1 MPIVSFWSTVES
13 TQTST
18 TSTAVAVANAIA
30 TRTDIGYKTLLMQTH
45 YNNYDMER
53 SYYNMDKLTSKGS
66 LDIAD
71 TGVDAL
77 DRLLRSNKLTPE
89 NIPNYAKPI
98 LKGKLELLY
107 GTFKND
113 KDSYERVL
121 ETMPIMVDYASQ
133 LYDMVFVDLNRGY
146 GNAAMTQIL
155 QKSDLI
161 VLTMSQKIGVLKV
174 LFNDVENLKIFKE
187 KPMISVIGRYDRFSK
202 YNSKNI
208 ARNLFNYKKPIYTIP
223 YNTQFFDSCNEGK
236 AMDFFLGNSRA
247 DIGTDRN
254 GYFISEVSALADS
267 ILESIKPRL
276 SNK

>member
-30 TRTDIGYKTLLMQTH
+30 TRQNVGYKTLLMQTH
-45 YNNYDMER
+45 FNNFDMET
-53 SYYNMDKLTSKGS
+53 SYYNMSKMSSKGS

-89 NIPNYAKPI
+89 NIPNYAKPV

-107 GTFKND
+107 GTFKSD

-121 ETMPIMVDYASQ
+121 ETMPMIVDYANQ

-146 GNAAMTQIL
+146 SNAAMTQIL

-161 VLTMSQKIGVLKV
+161 VLTMSQKTEVLRK
-174 LFNDVENLKIFKE
+174 LFKDVEDLKIFKE
-187 KPMISVIGRYDRFSK
+187 F
-202 YNSKNI
+202 
-208 ARNLFNYKKPIYTIP
+208 
-223 YNTQFFDSCNEGK
+223 
-236 AMDFFLGNSRA
+236 
-247 DIGTDRN
+247 
-254 GYFISEVSALADS
+254 
-267 ILESIKPRL
+267 
-276 SNK
+276 

>member
-202 YNSKNI
+202 YNTKNI
-208 ARNLFNYKKPIYTIP
+208 SRAFNYKKPIYCIP
-223 YNTQFFDSCNEGK
+223 YNTQFFDACNEGK
-236 AMDFFLGNSRA
+236 ALNFFVENMNA
-247 DIGTDRN
+247 DIATDRN
-254 GYFISEVSALADS
+254 GYFISEVNKISDQ
-267 ILESIKPRL
+267 ILEVLKSKLTER
-276 SNK
+276 

>member
-30 TRTDIGYKTLLMQTH
+30 TRPDVGYKTLLMQTH
-45 YNNYDMER
+45 YNNFDMET
-53 SYYNMDKLTSKGS
+53 SYYNMSKMSSKGS

-71 TGVDAL
+71 TGIDAL

-121 ETMPIMVDYASQ
+121 ETMPMMVDYGNQ

-161 VLTMSQKIGVLKV
+161 VLTMSQKTEVLRK
-174 LFNDVENLKIFKE
+174 LFKDVEDLKIFKE
-187 KPMISVIGRYDRFSK
+187 KPIISVIGRYDRFSK
-202 YNSKNI
+202 YNAKNI
-208 ARNLFNYKKPIYTIP
+208 ARTFNYKKPIYCIP
-223 YNTQFFDSCNEGK
+223 YNTQFFDACNEGK
-236 AMDFFLGNSRA
+236 ALNFFVENMNA
-247 DIGTDRN
+247 DIATDRN
-254 GYFISEVSALADS
+254 GYFISEVNKIADQILDALKS
-267 ILESIKPRL
+267 KLVER
-276 SNK
+276 

>member
-30 TRTDIGYKTLLMQTH
+30 TKKDAAYKTLLMQTH

-53 SYYNMDKLTSKGS
+53 SYYNMDKMTSKGS

-89 NIPNYAKPI
+89 NIPNYAKPVF
-98 LKGKLELLY
+98 KGRLELLY

-161 VLTMSQKIGVLKV
+161 VLTMSQKIGVLKA

-187 KPMISVIGRYDRFSK
+187 KTTISVIGRYDRFSK
-202 YNSKNI
+202 YNAKNI
-208 ARNLFNYKKPIYTIP
+208 ARTFNYKKPIYCIP
-223 YNTQFFDSCNEGK
+223 YNTQFFDACNEGK
-236 AMDFFLGNSRA
+236 ALEFFVENMNA
-247 DIGTDRN
+247 DIATDRN
-254 GYFISEVSALADS
+254 GYFISEVNKISDQ
-267 ILESIKPRL
+267 ILENLKSKLTER
-276 SNK
+276 